1 MADSQKIAF
10 EFTKKGFLV
19 NSNDYDPD
27 IYIINSCTV
36 TSRADRKARQAANAA
51 KKRWPK
57 SKIIM
62 TGCYAE
68 RDEENLNKI
77 SSIDL
82 VIGGKR
88 KSEIVTKVIDYIQ
101 YDTNSNNKNNYKE
114 NSDLF
119 LLGRTRASIKI
130 QEGCDQICSYCI
142 VPRVRGR
149 EKSIDHNEIINSINT
164 LVQKG
169 VSEVVLTGTQL
180 GTYGFEFKNIN
191 LSILIKKILDETNIS
206 RLRVSSIQPQ
216 EIDEDLLSNWRYDT
230 RLCPHFHVPLQ
241 SGSEKIL
248 KSMRRKYDLKMY
260 ENSINQI
267 RSILPDCSVTTDIIA
282 GYPGETEDDHESS
295 KEFLDSLFLADTHV
309 FKYSDRPGTTSMYLK
324 DKVPSKIINSRAYEL
339 REISRLNKI
348 NHLNSMIG
356 QIREVLWEDSIRYS
370 GLTDNYIR
378 VKLSGKVTPKRKII
392 ENTINSVY
400 LSEVINDEILVD
412 LV

>member
-1 MADSQKIAF
+1 MADSQKMAF
-10 EFTKKGFLV
+10 EFIKEGFLV
-19 NSNDYDPD
+19 NSNNYDPD

-57 SKIIM
+57 SIIIM

-68 RDEENLNKI
+68 RDEESLNKI
-77 SSIDL
+77 PSIDL

-88 KSEIVTKVIDYIQ
+88 KSEIVTKIIDYLQ
-101 YDTNSNNKNNYKE
+101 YDSNTNNQNNDQE
-114 NSDLF
+114 DSDLF

-149 EKSIDHNEIINSINT
+149 EKSIDHNEIINSINS
-164 LVQKG
+164 LVEKG

-180 GTYGFEFKNIN
+180 GTYGFEYKNIN
-191 LSILIKKILDETNIS
+191 LSILIKKILEDTNIS

-216 EIDEDLLSNWRYDT
+216 EIDEDLLLNWKYDT

-260 ENSINQI
+260 ENSINRI
-267 RSILPDCSVTTDIIA
+267 RSMIPNCSVTTDIIA
-282 GYPGETEDDHESS
+282 GYPGETEHDHEDS
-295 KEFLDSLFLADTHV
+295 KAFLDNLFLADTHV

-324 DKVPSKIINSRAYEL
+324 DKVPSKTITLRAYEL
-339 REISRLNKI
+339 RQISRSNKS
-348 NHLNSMIG
+348 NHLNSMLG
-356 QIREVLWEDSIRYS
+356 QIREVLWEDSMGNS

-378 VKLSGKVTPKRKII
+378 VKLSRKEIPKRKII

>member
-1 MADSQKIAF
+1 MAKI
-10 EFTKKGFLV
+10 K
-19 NSNDYDPD
+19 NY
-27 IYIINSCTV
+27 
-36 TSRADRKARQAANAA
+36 
-51 KKRWPK
+51 
-57 SKIIM
+57 
-62 TGCYAE
+62 
-68 RDEENLNKI
+68 
-77 SSIDL
+77 
-82 VIGGKR
+82 
-88 KSEIVTKVIDYIQ
+88 TKVIDYIQ

-324 DKVPSKIINSRAYEL
+324 DKIPSKIINSRAYEL
-339 REISRLNKI
+339 REISRFNKI

-378 VKLSGKVTPKRKII
+378 VKLSGKVTSKRKII

-400 LSEVINDEILVD
+400 LSEVVNDEILVD

>member
-267 RSILPDCSVTTDIIA
+267 RSMLPDCSVTTDIIA

-324 DKVPSKIINSRAYEL
+324 YKIPSKIINSRAYEL
-339 REISRLNKI
+339 REISRFNKI

-378 VKLSGKVTPKRKII
+378 VKLSGKVTSKRKII

-400 LSEVINDEILVD
+400 LSEVVNDEILVD

>member
-1 MADSQKIAF
+1 MADSQKMAF
-10 EFTKKGFLV
+10 EFIKEGFLV
-19 NSNDYDPD
+19 NSNNYDPD

-57 SKIIM
+57 SIIIM

-68 RDEENLNKI
+68 RDEEGLKKI
-77 SSIDL
+77 PSIDL

-88 KSEIVTKVIDYIQ
+88 KSEIVTKIIDYIQ
-101 YDTNSNNKNNYKE
+101 YESSSKNNDQE
-114 NSDLF
+114 DSDLF

-149 EKSIDHNEIINSINT
+149 EKSIDHNEIINSINN
-164 LVQKG
+164 LVTKG

-191 LSILIKKILDETNIS
+191 LSILIKKILENTNIS

-216 EIDEDLLSNWRYDT
+216 EIDEDLLLNWKYDK

-260 ENSINQI
+260 ENSINRI
-267 RSILPDCSVTTDIIA
+267 RSMIPNCSVTTDIIA
-282 GYPGETEDDHESS
+282 GYPGETEHDHEDS
-295 KEFLDSLFLADTHV
+295 KEFLDNLFLADTHV

-324 DKVPSKIINSRAYEL
+324 DKVPSKTITLRAYEL
-339 REISRLNKI
+339 RQISRSNKR
-348 NHLNSMIG
+348 NHLNSMLG
-356 QIREVLWEDSIRYS
+356 QIREVLWEDSMGNS

-378 VKLSGKVTPKRKII
+378 VKLSKKVTPRSKII